1 MQNNDVK
8 GSAGDWRALS
18 VALSGT
24 FMSTLDAGIV
34 NTALPTIGQG
44 FGASL
49 PQVQWIVAG
58 YFLVISCLLLLF
70 GRMGDMY
77 GRRPMTSLGF
87 LIFTI
92 ASLCCGAAPSLGLL
106 IVARLGQGVGAAMLM
121 ANGPAIIMA
130 AFPGPTRG
138 RALGLLGLTVAL
150 GSLTGPGLGGMLIQA
165 FGWPSVFYVNLP
177 IGLLGFTLARR
188 FLPRQERLLDETLD
202 IAGAVLFAL
211 GMVGL
216 LLALSHG
223 HDWGWTS
230 PQVLSGIGVASVAFA
245 AFYVWEH
252 RCPQPMLDF
261 SLFRIWPF
269 LSGNIVAFLAFLSM
283 FTNAILMP
291 FYLHGQQH
299 LEPLAT
305 GMALSVLPLAMG
317 VSAPISGY
325 LSERVNFATLT
336 SIGLGVM
343 GCGLL
348 WLSLLDPSSHMARVY
363 VGQIILGLGAG
374 IFMSPNNNSVLSS
387 APQDKVGL
395 VGGVLALVRNV
406 GMVSGIAVAISVFE
420 GVQGF
425 ARAGGA
431 APSDAFMAGFRAA
444 LTTGASLAAVAA
456 LISVS
461 RRRLFTAKPPQ
472 EHRVVHKDA

>member
-150 GSLTGPGLGGMLIQA
+150 GSLTGPGLGGMLIQG

-431 APSDAFMAGFRAA
+431 APSAAFMAGFRAA

>member
-1 MQNNDVK
+1 MQPNEAN
-8 GSAGDWRALS
+8 SARGDWRALS
-18 VALSGT
+18 VAITGT
-24 FMSTLDAGIV
+24 FMSTVDSGIV

-49 PQVQWIVAG
+49 PQVQWIVGG

-70 GRMGDMY
+70 GRMGDIY
-77 GRRPMTSLGF
+77 GRRRLTSVGF
-87 LIFTI
+87 LVFTL
-92 ASLCCGAAPSLGLL
+92 ASMTCGAAPSLWAL
-106 IVARLGQGVGAAMLM
+106 IAARVGQGVGAAMLM

-130 AFPGPTRG
+130 AFPGSTRG
-138 RALGLLGLTVAL
+138 RALGILGLTVAL
-150 GSLTGPGLGGMLIQA
+150 GSLAGPGLGGVLIQS
-165 FGWPSVFYVNLP
+165 FGWPSVFFVNLP
-177 IGLLGFTLARR
+177 IGLMGLTLARR
-188 FLPRQERLLDETLD
+188 FLPRQERMLDESLD
-202 IAGAVLFAL
+202 IAGAVLFAF
-211 GMVGL
+211 GMVGF
-216 LLALSHG
+216 LLAMSHG

-230 PQVLSGIGVASVAFA
+230 APVLSGIAVAAVAFA
-245 AFYVWEH
+245 GFFWWEQ
-252 RCPQPMLDF
+252 RCTHPMLDF

-269 LSGNIVAFLAFLSM
+269 LSGNIVAYMAFLSM

-305 GMALSVLPLAMG
+305 GIVLSILPLSMG
-317 VSAPISGY
+317 VSAPVSGY
-325 LSERVNFATLT
+325 LSERMNFATLT

-348 WLSLLDPSSHMARVY
+348 WLSLLGTDSHLARVY

-420 GVQGF
+420 GFQGH
-425 ARAGGA
+425 ALAAGA
-431 APSDAFMAGFRAA
+431 APDVAFMTGFHAA
-444 LTTGASLAAVAA
+444 LTTGACLAAAA
-456 LISVS
+456 GCLSLF
-461 RRRLFTAKPPQ
+461 RRRLFNANPPH
-472 EHRVVHKDA
+472 EHHVVHKSA

>member
-1 MQNNDVK
+1 MQYNDVK

-24 FMSTLDAGIV
+24 FMSTLDANIV

-49 PQVQWIVAG
+49 PQVQWIVGG

-77 GRRPMTSLGF
+77 GRRFMTSLGF
-87 LIFTI
+87 LIFT
-92 ASLCCGAAPSLGLL
+92 ATSLCCGSAPSLGLL
-106 IVARLGQGVGAAMLM
+106 ITARLGQGVGAAMLM

-150 GSLTGPGLGGMLIQA
+150 GSLTGPGLGGILIQG
-165 FGWPSVFYVNLP
+165 FGWRSVFYVNLP
-177 IGLLGFTLARR
+177 IGLLGLTLAQR
-188 FLPRQERLLDETLD
+188 FLPRQERLSEERLDV
-202 IAGAVLFAL
+202 AGAVLFAF
-211 GMVGL
+211 GMVGF
-216 LLALSHG
+216 LLAIIHG

-230 PQVLSGIGVASVAFA
+230 PLVLLGIGVAVVAFA
-245 AFYVWEH
+245 VFYLWEH

-269 LSGNIVAFLAFLSM
+269 LSGNIVAFLSFLSM
-283 FTNAILMP
+283 FTNAILLP

-299 LEPLAT
+299 LSPLAT
-305 GMALSVLPLAMG
+305 GLVLSSLPLSMA

-336 SIGLGVM
+336 SIGLGIM
-343 GCGLL
+343 SCGLF
-348 WLSLLDPSSHMARVY
+348 WLSLLGGDSPLWRAY
-363 VGQIILGLGAG
+363 AGQVILGLGAG
-374 IFMSPNNNSVLSS
+374 VFMSPNNNSVLSS
-387 APQDKVGL
+387 TPQDKVGL

-406 GMVSGIAVAISVFE
+406 GMVTGIAVAISVFE
-420 GVQGF
+420 GGQGL
-425 ARAGGA
+425 AKMGGA
-431 APSDAFMAGFRAA
+431 TADAAFMVGFRAA
-444 LTTGASLAAVAA
+444 LTTGACVAAVAGV
-456 LISVS
+456 LSVS
-461 RRRLFTAKPPQ
+461 RRRLFTSKPAQ
-472 EHRVVHKDA
+472 EHRVVHKNA